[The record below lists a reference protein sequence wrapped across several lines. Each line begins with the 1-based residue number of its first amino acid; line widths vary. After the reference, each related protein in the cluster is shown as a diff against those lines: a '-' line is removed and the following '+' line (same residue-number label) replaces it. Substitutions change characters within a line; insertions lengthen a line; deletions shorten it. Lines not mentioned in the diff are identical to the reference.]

1 MPSPTAEPVAAKIKA
16 IREDHC
22 AWTSLDMG
30 HPFVMNPFVKPA
42 LSKKTAVYRDASQTR
57 QKIYLIKGVNA
68 SYPGRF
74 EP

>member
-1 MPSPTAEPVAAKIKA
+1 
-16 IREDHC
+16 
-22 AWTSLDMG
+22 MG

-42 LSKKTAVYRDASQTR
+42 LAKKTAVYRDTSQTR

-68 SYPGRF
+68 SYPGLF